1 MMTEKN
7 SSIKHLKLV
16 TGEELICELLSETKD
31 SFIVRNALS
40 LMPKTMNDGS
50 KYYAFK
56 TFMVYQD
63 TPMNVIM
70 IFSNKIM
77 SIAVPTVEMV
87 DQYNGGLK
95 EMADYIAEDEAQK
108 LEEDYNE
115 PMSLDDF
122 LDEMD
127 LNTSSDFMDSDTS
140 GMSIN

>member
-1 MMTEKN
+1 MTEKN

-63 TPMNVIM
+63 TPLNVIL
-70 IFSNKIM
+70 IFSSKIM
-77 SIAVPTVEMV
+77 SIAVPTEEMIQ
-87 DQYNGGLK
+87 QYSGALK
-95 EMADYIAEDEAQK
+95 EMAEYMEEDEMK
-108 LEEDYNE
+108 RLDEDYEE

-127 LNTSSDFMDSDTS
+127 LNKKSDCMDSDVS
-140 GMSIN
+140 GMAVN

>member
-1 MMTEKN
+1 MTEKN

-16 TGEELICELLSETKD
+16 TGEELICELLSETED

-63 TPMNVIM
+63 TPLNVIL
-70 IFSNKIM
+70 IFSSKIM
-77 SIAVPTVEMV
+77 SIAVPTEEMIQ
-87 DQYNGGLK
+87 QYSGALK
-95 EMADYIAEDEAQK
+95 EMAEYIEEDEMK
-108 LEEDYNE
+108 RLNEDYEE

-127 LNTSSDFMDSDTS
+127 LNKKSDCMDSDVS
-140 GMSIN
+140 GMAVN